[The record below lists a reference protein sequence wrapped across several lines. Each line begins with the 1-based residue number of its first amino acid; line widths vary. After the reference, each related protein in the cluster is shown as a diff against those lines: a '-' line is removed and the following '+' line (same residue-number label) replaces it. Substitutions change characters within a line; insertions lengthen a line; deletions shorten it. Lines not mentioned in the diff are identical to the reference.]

1 MTEFDRIYFE
11 ADGEIQELNV
21 NVKAT
26 DDNSPFDE
34 ERGIVETM
42 QQAQQLI
49 RNYSEYALNA
59 FKNFTAAELEE
70 VTLKFGIKMGGKKGI
85 PFVTEG
91 SAEGNLEI
99 EIKCKFPSKRLNTPQ
114 S

>member
-1 MTEFDRIYFE
+1 MTELKPIYFE
-11 ADGEIQELNV
+11 ADGEVHELD
-21 NVKAT
+21 VKVKVV
-26 DDNSPFDE
+26 DEDNPYDE
-34 ERGIVETM
+34 ERGVVETM

-70 VTLKFGIKMGGKKGI
+70 VTLKFGIKMGGKKGV

-99 EIKCKFPSKRLNTPQ
+99 EIKCKFPS
-114 S
+114 

>member
-1 MTEFDRIYFE
+1 MTELKPIYFE
-11 ADGEIQELNV
+11 ADGEVHELD
-21 NVKAT
+21 VKVKVV
-26 DDNSPFDE
+26 DENNPYDE
-34 ERGIVETM
+34 ERGVVETM

-49 RNYSEYALNA
+49 RDYSEYALNA
-59 FKNFTAAELEE
+59 FRNFTAAELEE

-99 EIKCKFPSKRLNTPQ
+99 EIKCKFPS
-114 S
+114 

>member
-1 MTEFDRIYFE
+1 MPESQPIYFE
-11 ADGEIQELNV
+11 ADGEVHELNV
-21 NVKAT
+21 KVKAS
-26 DDNSPFDE
+26 NEYNPYDE
-34 ERGIVETM
+34 ERGVVETM

-49 RNYSEYALNA
+49 RDYSEYALNA

-70 VTLKFGIKMGGKKGI
+70 ITLKFGIKMGGKKGI

-99 EIKCKFPSKRLNTPQ
+99 EIKCKFPS
-114 S
+114 

>member
-1 MTEFDRIYFE
+1 MTELKPIYFE
-11 ADGEIQELNV
+11 ADGEVHELD
-21 NVKAT
+21 VKVKVV
-26 DDNSPFDE
+26 DEDNPYDE
-34 ERGIVETM
+34 ERGVVETM

-49 RNYSEYALNA
+49 RGYSEYALNA

-70 VTLKFGIKMGGKKGI
+70 VTLKFGIKMGGKKGV

-99 EIKCKFPSKRLNTPQ
+99 EIKCKFPS
-114 S
+114 